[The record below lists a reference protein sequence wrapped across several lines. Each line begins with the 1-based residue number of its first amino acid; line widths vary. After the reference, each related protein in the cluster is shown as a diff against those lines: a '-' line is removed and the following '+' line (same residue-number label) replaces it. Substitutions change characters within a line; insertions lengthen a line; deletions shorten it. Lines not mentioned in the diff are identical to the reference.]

1 MAVKSRTRAWSDSS
15 KDKDE
20 EALVRQNGDK
30 DKESRLDPMEA
41 MTWWRG
47 KGGGVLIL
55 QNGAKIVS
63 LYKEMQTKRCY
74 VQ

>member
-1 MAVKSRTRAWSDSS
+1 MAVKTSRTRAWSDSS

-30 DKESRLDPMEA
+30 DKESRLGPMEA

-47 KGGGVLIL
+47 KGGVLIL